1 MRPPVSGSPA
11 VAPAASRIVAP
22 SSTPSTPSTPA
33 VLSRTELAARIA
45 ALPPSRREEAI
56 RVLAQHQARSAA
68 ALALSTAASTSAL
81 RDPRVR
87 ARYAKDPAAYLSDVL
102 GRTVTSQISAVL
114 DVVLTHTRILV
125 AGANAVGKTDA
136 LAALAVWFMDAVAA
150 QPIPGTDPDAPPHLY
165 SEQGARVLLP
175 GPDHDTVFAT
185 IYQRMLVHMA
195 TAAQRGFPMPGTWS
209 EASVLWRVAPEWE
222 IEAFSPPKSSGGD
235 INHSASGRHHPY
247 NQIAL
252 IEEGQGVRESVWVP
266 VEGMCASDGNIIISS
281 FNPTRPWGPT
291 WDRARRGSYLVRHL
305 DAFDHPNV
313 IERREV
319 VRGAISHRVTDARV
333 AECRDRG
340 RYGPPSEG
348 DVLPDPHF
356 NDFVYA
362 LPPQLAG
369 GALGTGSDDPTAPT
383 TPLMAPTA
391 EPPGRRSDGI
401 LGSPAGTPRVYRP
414 TETFQALVR
423 GQWPQSSDGGLFEPG
438 SIDASMERWSAAE
451 DSTTPP
457 DAIGIDPAREG
468 DDDTCAAPRWGESGA
483 TVLRAWAEAIA
494 PGGDPSIREALLT
507 SRRVRVGRIRTAPK
521 GDGPATAAWLH
532 AAFPNSPWTVDE
544 GGGYSVLDHAR
555 IVLGVQA
562 VGVVFAG
569 RAPIP
574 PPPSL
579 PYCENI
585 RAALYVYGAALVKLG
600 LVDLPE
606 DPELRKEL
614 LAHKLKFG
622 SRTIEVEE
630 GGAKTRRVVETVLVQ
645 PKSEV
650 KKLLGRSPDRAD
662 AAMLALWETV
672 AADVGRWPTFA
683 TW

>member
-11 VAPAASRIVAP
+11 VAIASAP
-22 SSTPSTPSTPA
+22 SPVPTPA
-33 VLSRTELAARIA
+33 PPTSAWPTVLSRADLAARIA
-45 ALPPSRREEAI
+45 ALPKAQRDEGLRLLKLH
-56 RVLAQHQARSAA
+56 LATSPAA
-68 ALALSTAASTSAL
+68 AASTSSVV
-81 RDPRVR
+81 RDPRTR
-87 ARYAKDPAAYLSDVL
+87 ARYARDPAAYLSDVL
-102 GRTVTSQISAVL
+102 GRTVTPQLDAVLSAVL
-114 DVVLTHTRILV
+114 TRTRILV
-125 AGANAVGKTDA
+125 AGANAVGKTDIM
-136 LAALAVWFMDAVAA
+136 AALVAWYMDAVAA
-150 QPIPGTDPDAPPHLY
+150 QPVPGTDPDAPPHLY
-165 SEQGARVLLP
+165 AEQGARVLLP

-185 IYQRMLVHMA
+185 IYQRVLVHIA
-195 TAAQRGFPMPGTWS
+195 TAVKRGYPMPGTWS

-266 VEGMCASDGNIIISS
+266 VEGMCASDGNVIVSS

-291 WDRARRGSYLVRHL
+291 WDRARRGSYLVLHL

-313 IERREV
+313 RERREV

-333 AECRDRG
+333 AECRERG
-340 RYGPPSEG
+340 KYGAPAEG
-348 DVLPDPHF
+348 GVLPDPNF

-362 LPPQLAG
+362 LPPALAG
-369 GALGTGSDDPTAPT
+369 AAPGSAPDA
-383 TPLMAPTA
+383 PVVSAFAPPTA
-391 EPPGRRSDGI
+391 ETPGPRADGL
-401 LGSPAGTPRVYRP
+401 LGSPDGIPRVYRP

-438 SIDASMERWSAAE
+438 SIDASMGRWLAT
-451 DSTTPP
+451 DDPTTPP
-457 DAIGIDPAREG
+457 DAVGIDPAREG

-483 TVLRAWAEAIA
+483 TVLRAWAEAIT
-494 PGGDPSIREALLT
+494 PGGDPAIREALLT
-507 SRRVRVGRIRTAPK
+507 SRRIRVGRIRTAPK
-521 GDGPATAAWLH
+521 GDGPATATWLH
-532 AAFPNSPWTVDE
+532 TAFPASPWTVDE

-555 IVLGVQA
+555 VALQVQA
-562 VGVVFAG
+562 AGVVFAG
-569 RAPIP
+569 RAPVP
-574 PPPSL
+574 PAPGA

-585 RAALYVYGAALVKLG
+585 RAALYVYGAMLVKLG
-600 LVDLPE
+600 LVDLP
-606 DPELRKEL
+606 DDQELRKEL

-622 SRTIEVEE
+622 SRTVEVEE
-630 GGAKTRRVVETVLVQ
+630 GGVKTRRVVETVLVQ

-662 AAMLALWETV
+662 AVLLALWETV
-672 AADVGRWPTFA
+672 PPDAGKWPTFA